1 MAVMANDPIDDPVIT
16 VRLKKGLAER
26 NRLPLGDVLSVLE
39 ELRQMFAVVG
49 RRLQK
54 ERGVLNPTGDF
65 GLEVI
70 ADNGAS
76 IFRKGSVEM
85 PLVMTANIATGLIA
99 AQEVLNT
106 LNALQ
111 LDEGVPEP
119 NRAFDQEILRRISR
133 IARVQRRDRTELEVR
148 LQRPGFPEPLTVTFG
163 APGMDS
169 LKALQ
174 VPTFQVEGVSL
185 YGKLV
190 QLVDYDPEDE
200 QEKGF
205 WGELIL
211 SDFQRW
217 RVQFKS
223 SDSAIATPL
232 FRKQVHVVGRAVHY
246 RVASPKIVVDSIA
259 PDPERDYESAFDE
272 IFGSYKKV
280 FNADTATLM
289 RRVDEEE

>member
-1 MAVMANDPIDDPVIT
+1 MANDQFDDPIIT
-16 VRLKKGLAER
+16 VRLKRGLAER
-26 NRLPLGDVLSVLE
+26 NRLPLADVLSVLE
-39 ELRQMFAVVG
+39 ELRQMFALVG

-54 ERGVLNPTGDF
+54 ERGVASPTGDF

-70 ADNGAS
+70 AENGAS

-85 PLVMTANIATGLIA
+85 PLAMTANVATGVLA

-106 LNALQ
+106 LSALQ
-111 LDEGVPEP
+111 LDGGVPEP
-119 NRAFDQEILRRISR
+119 NRAFDQEMLRRISR
-133 IARVQRRDRTELEVR
+133 IARVQRRGRTELEVR
-148 LQRPGFPEPLTVTFG
+148 LQRPGAAEAMTVTFG
-163 APGMDS
+163 SAGMDS

-190 QLVDYDPEDE
+190 QLIDYDPEDE

-232 FRKQVHVVGRAVHY
+232 FRKQVHVIGRAVHY

-259 PDPERDYESAFDE
+259 PDPDRDYESAFDE

-280 FNADTATLM
+280 FNVDTATLLK
-289 RRVDEEE
+289 RADEED